1 MQSVSMLGSWFD
13 KIVDFIVGFF
23 AFIPQLIYFLYASIA
38 SFLDLLQYLVRKLA
52 GLDVYYVDGQAQSGD
67 LIISFIKGIV
77 GIDKSP
83 TYSAVSTVFWS
94 LVIFGVILLFVTT
107 IVAIIKAHYNYDSN
121 KSSPM
126 RILFAAIKSLATMA
140 IVPIVAIFGVLLA
153 NIILGTLDTVT
164 SASSA
169 SVLYGIFEP
178 DAVKKFKA
186 GEDMQGNLCYTSFDY
201 FSAGAYTNTSTF
213 SGMLFEV
220 AGNSCNRVRSGD
232 YSIVTQQNDNSKWD
246 NMGVFYVSTDNS
258 DQRESLAK
266 QVDYAFA
273 NNLTLASPWSS
284 VKLEGT
290 SDAGDLWSSLRFGY
304 SLTISAGLFNVKS
317 FSKYNVGLVWYF
329 YDLWAFNWILGF
341 AGIIISATMFGNI
354 IFGLMTRLL
363 QVIALFIVFPA
374 LIGIMPLDE
383 GNAFSSWRKQFVS
396 NILMAFGAVVGMNI
410 FFLILPFFQ
419 TISFFNNYF
428 LDGIMNMI
436 IVIAGLTLIK
446 KFINMA
452 SGFVGGEDANRTG
465 EQTRQD
471 VTASAVKGVMGT
483 LGASALGVASVA
495 PIVGGMKAGGKAG
508 KALGKKIAG
517 SKLGQK
523 FAAAAQAGKDKRTD
537 NKVNKMFGREKG
549 SAVSPEERAAFANL
563 KKLDR
568 KERKVVLKQFDA
580 GMRRA
585 AGMSDD
591 SRKMRAED
599 VARSRMVHELGGNRG
614 ARAEA
619 SQNAFK
625 QHQAAMRSRKQVK
638 ADKRYKRA
646 QKVAEFFG
654 QDPSKI
660 NKAEIGEDGKYAKLG
675 SSTFKGFGMAVV
687 DFTKSFGKAF
697 ADLSGASGAWKKL
710 GDAGAVDKAKDQLK
724 GVFSAFGVST
734 KDSKGHTY
742 KPLRTKQDKEDEDK
756 ANAKAAREEQL
767 KELTKLSANQE
778 STTKAIHDLITELK
792 KSGKI

>member
-67 LIISFIKGIV
+67 LIVSFIKGIV

-126 RILFAAIKSLATMA
+126 RILFASIKSLATMA

-186 GEDMQGNLCYTSFDY
+186 GEDTRGNLCYTSFDY

-232 YSIVTQQNDNSKWD
+232 YGIVTQQNDNSKWD

-363 QVIALFIVFPA
+363 QVIALFIIFPA

-446 KFINMA
+446 KFINMV
-452 SGFVGGEDANRTG
+452 SGFVGGEDANKTG

-495 PIVGGMKAGGKAG
+495 PMLGGIKTGGKAI
-508 KALGKKIAG
+508 GKKLAG

-537 NKVNKMFGREKG
+537 NKINKTLGREKG
-549 SAVSPEERAAFANL
+549 SPVSAEERAAFANL

-568 KERKVVLKQFDA
+568 KERKAILKLADK
-580 GMRRA
+580 RA
-585 AGMSDD
+585 DMVKSGSE
-591 SRKMRAED
+591 ED
-599 VARSRMVHELGGNRG
+599 KAKARSKTLVLHGGAGTTRQSK
-614 ARAEA
+614 E
-619 SQNAFK
+619 AFK
-625 QHQAAMRSRKQVK
+625 QHQANMGSRKQVK

-660 NKAEIGEDGKYAKLG
+660 NKAEVGEDGKYTKLG

>member
-126 RILFAAIKSLATMA
+126 RILFASIKSLATMA

-186 GEDMQGNLCYTSFDY
+186 GEDTQGNLCYTSFDY

-232 YSIVTQQNDNSKWD
+232 YGIVTQQNDNSKWD

-290 SDAGDLWSSLRFGY
+290 SDASDLWSSLRFGY

-537 NKVNKMFGREKG
+537 NKINKTLGRDKG
-549 SAVSPEERAAFANL
+549 SPVSAEERAAFANL

-568 KERKVVLKQFDA
+568 KERKAILKLADK
-580 GMRRA
+580 RA
-585 AGMSDD
+585 DMVKSGSE
-591 SRKMRAED
+591 ED
-599 VARSRMVHELGGNRG
+599 KAKARSKTLVLHGGAGTTRQSK
-614 ARAEA
+614 E
-619 SQNAFK
+619 AFK
-625 QHQAAMRSRKQVK
+625 QHQANMGSRKQVK

-660 NKAEIGEDGKYAKLG
+660 NKAEVGEDGKYTKLG

-734 KDSKGHTY
+734 KDKDGHTY
-742 KPLRTKQDKEDEDK
+742 KYVRTKQDKENEDK
-756 ANAKAAREEQL
+756 AAAKAAREEQL

>member
-67 LIISFIKGIV
+67 LIVSFIKGIV

-186 GEDMQGNLCYTSFDY
+186 GEDTRGNLCYTSFDY

-232 YSIVTQQNDNSKWD
+232 YGIVTQQNDNSKWD

-273 NNLTLASPWSS
+273 NNLTLASPWSA

-446 KFINMA
+446 KFINMV
-452 SGFVGGEDANRTG
+452 SGFVGGEDANKTG

-568 KERKVVLKQFDA
+568 KERKAILKLADK
-580 GMRRA
+580 RA
-585 AGMSDD
+585 DMVKSGSE
-591 SRKMRAED
+591 ED
-599 VARSRMVHELGGNRG
+599 KAKARSKTLVLHGGAGTTRQSK
-614 ARAEA
+614 E
-619 SQNAFK
+619 AFK
-625 QHQAAMRSRKQVK
+625 QHQANMGSRKQVK

-660 NKAEIGEDGKYAKLG
+660 NKAEVGEDGKYAKLG